1 MISARLL
8 RLPELLGCTV
18 SGARFGAA
26 PEHGVPTRY
35 AGKPLVFGHLIGR
48 VVGETTTQGV
58 KTWIRARGA
67 GR

>member
-8 RLPELLGCTV
+8 QPPALLRCAV
-18 SGARFGAA
+18 SGVRFGAA

-35 AGKPLVFGHLIGR
+35 AGKQTVLGHLIGR
-48 VVGETTTQGV
+48 VVGEATTQSV
-58 KTWIRARGA
+58 KTWTRTRGV